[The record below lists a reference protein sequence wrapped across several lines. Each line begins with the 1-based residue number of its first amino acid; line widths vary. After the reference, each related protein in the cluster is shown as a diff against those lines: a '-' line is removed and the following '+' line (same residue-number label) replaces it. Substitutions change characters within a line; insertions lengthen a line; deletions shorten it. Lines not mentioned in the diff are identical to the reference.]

1 MVGLT
6 RRGGPSGSPM
16 LMTVLCSLAS
26 DVPVTVSILYCK
38 NPNAFLAAGRAWESR
53 AAVTSRDGA
62 DSLKRL
68 PRRWLLAGDEVHD
81 VEALEQALDQELY
94 DASLGERSK
103 RPDVAGR
110 AFGMAI
116 DFVDILRIR

>member
-1 MVGLT
+1 
-6 RRGGPSGSPM
+6 M

-38 NPNAFLAAGRAWESR
+38 NSNAFLATSCSRESR

-68 PRRWLLAGDEVHD
+68 PRRWLLAGDEMQD
-81 VEALEQALDQELY
+81 VEALEQALDQEL
-94 DASLGERSK
+94 
-103 RPDVAGR
+103 
-110 AFGMAI
+110 
-116 DFVDILRIR
+116 